1 MQKVK
6 AKHHKLNKPEDGNF
20 GKQWNYICDQ
30 HKVQECYEKGFFD
43 PLAGNFMAGDTIRIL
58 EVRDGRVRSFAEGII
73 IEVMS
78 DQKADRV
85 EFHPLGSK
93 VIVFPRKNS
102 KDLPEEKKE
111 IAPEFIQGEG
121 TVKYNFGK
129 KMYSILSD
137 GKCIAECSNKERAHS
152 VARGDVPIPVY

>member
-102 KDLPEEKKE
+102 QDLPEEKKRNSPR
-111 IAPEFIQGEG
+111 IYTGRRYCKIQ
-121 TVKYNFGK
+121 F
-129 KMYSILSD
+129 
-137 GKCIAECSNKERAHS
+137 R
-152 VARGDVPIPVY
+152 